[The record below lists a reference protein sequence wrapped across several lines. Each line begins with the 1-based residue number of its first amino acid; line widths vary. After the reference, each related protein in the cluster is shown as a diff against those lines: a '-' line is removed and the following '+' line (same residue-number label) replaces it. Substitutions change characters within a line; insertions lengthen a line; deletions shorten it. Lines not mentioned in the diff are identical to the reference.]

1 MDTAP
6 MTNGIV
12 LWNSMMR
19 DANDDESVMVVMECN
34 GMEWK
39 WRAIVYIMYNIL
51 KYKIAPLKNTPY
63 TKRSL

>member
-1 MDTAP
+1 MEIARCIIHLMVVRFTVHTPMDTAP

-34 GMEWK
+34 GMEMEGN
-39 WRAIVYIMYNIL
+39 RIYYV
-51 KYKIAPLKNTPY
+51 
-63 TKRSL
+63 